1 MKFLPLLL
9 MAFGAMTIGCERH
22 SFEDTRELH
31 NKPERPTT
39 VDPAD
44 QGDADA
50 EH

>member
-31 NKPERPTT
+31 NKPERPA
-39 VDPAD
+39 AD
-44 QGDADA
+44 EKDAKNA
-50 EH
+50 SEH